1 MRSLVLALI
10 AFFALAGS
18 TLAASD
24 PQNPPDDHSVTIS
37 PVALPVVADGQVVN
51 YVFVTAK
58 VMLNPRADEFAL
70 RDKEP
75 FFRDALVRDAYRTP
89 FLVPNDYNR
98 IDEGKLKAALY
109 RDAVAIAGQGVVR
122 GIVVVNETAQH
133 FVRSPH
139 AAPF

>member
-1 MRSLVLALI
+1 MRTLTLALI
-10 AFFALAGS
+10 ASLALAGS
-18 TLAASD
+18 AWAGAD

-37 PVALPVVADGQVVN
+37 PVPLPVVVGGQVVN

-58 VMLNPRADEFAL
+58 VMLNPRADEFAI

-98 IDEGKLKAALY
+98 IDEGKLRAALY
-109 RDAVAIAGQGVVR
+109 RDATAIAGQGAIREVV
-122 GIVVVNETAQH
+122 IVSQTPQR
-133 FVRSPH
+133 FVRAPH